1 MFSWLPTGVQL
12 MTDVTA
18 ADWIIERLRPWDP
31 SGARLESFA
40 PEGFEAYG
48 RIFHPPGLRLGRVG
62 DRTLGSLKWA
72 DLARARDLAV
82 SSDISFSKV
91 SGIASGNEGQLD
103 KLGPD
108 EGNLAPGVCDALA
121 SVLRR
126 HTSSEDCW
134 YCLWEGNGAFWSES
148 HSILFSPD
156 ATRAQVRAHR
166 AAGRAQDKLLASTP
180 RVEARARSYF
190 LFHGPLEAACSF
202 EPSGWYTSPNM
213 WWPGDH
219 AWVVITEVDGFS
231 SYFCCTQEALNEVLE
246 AGEIEAIEVTLD
258 VHMDPGAAAPRW
270 R

>member
-1 MFSWLPTGVQL
+1 VQL
-12 MTDVTA
+12 VTDVSP

-40 PEGFEAYG
+40 PEGFEVYG
-48 RIFHPPGLRLGRVG
+48 RIFHSPGVRRDRSVG
-62 DRTLGSLKWA
+62 SVKWA
-72 DLARARDLAV
+72 DLARARDLELF
-82 SSDISFSKV
+82 SDISFSEV
-91 SGIASGNEGQLD
+91 SGISPGNEGQLD

-108 EGNLAPGVCDALA
+108 EGNLARGVCDALA

-156 ATRAQVRAHR
+156 ATRAQMRAQR

-190 LFHGPLEAACSF
+190 LFRGPLDAACSF
-202 EPSGWYTSPNM
+202 EPAGWYTSPNM
-213 WWPGDH
+213 WWPDDR
-219 AWVVITEVDGFS
+219 AWIVITEVDGFS
-231 SYFCCTQEALNEVLE
+231 SYFGSSQEALDEVL
-246 AGEIEAIEVTLD
+246 ATPEIEAIEVTLD
-258 VHMDPGAAAPRW
+258 VHMDSGDQRPRW